1 MWIMNGK
8 VEKYLEELT
17 KNYEKYEAADFSAS
31 SISEKINLN
40 RSTTSSYLNQG
51 MKEGILVKIKRYPVS
66 FLHAGALAEL
76 GIIAKV
82 SEYETW
88 EELFTLEKNNALE
101 NVIGS
106 RGSLRESI
114 DQVKTAVL
122 YPNNGLPILL
132 SGSSGSGKTFL
143 AEKIYEYAIDEKVIS
158 KDAPFISYNCAQ
170 YFNNPELLSSALFGH
185 VKGAFTGAEK
195 DHIGLIE
202 KANNGI
208 LFLDEVHR
216 LSDEGQE
223 KLFTFMDTGEFS
235 PIGDNAV
242 KRKAKVRLV
251 FATTENVYQTF
262 LPTFIRR
269 LPVIVTLPNYEHRP
283 QSERMQLIDT
293 FFINEANILSKRID
307 VSYQLVGFLLNSD
320 LEGNVGKIKNII
332 KYVCG
337 SAYAKNQNSAA
348 IRVRLK
354 DLPAENALRVKGQ
367 LKKTIKELPDRQYL
381 PHTSNQ
387 VFLET
392 SEAKQIRLL
401 FEKMLQLYQQVENQ
415 ELTIKDF
422 INQMVNRVNN
432 LMDEFIFKDSYDAM
446 EESFYSVLTY
456 QIRETFDWMHD
467 NYGFDQ
473 DGNRVIALAQYL
485 YRKNNTDTIAE
496 NHDWHSI
503 KGKLLNLISSSID
516 TSYWYAKKA
525 LTHISRQLDQD
536 FKDEDLIFISFYF
549 HGLQITSREK
559 EIKSIILAHGYSTA
573 SSMSNVGNRILKQNI
588 FHAYDMPINIT
599 LDKVEEQVI
608 RFINDHRTEAGLILL
623 VDMGSLNQL
632 GKRLEDKIRG
642 PLLIID
648 YVSTPIVLEIGH
660 LIQNQ
665 MSISEISQKIDIE
678 NKVKKQLILPKQEK
692 KQAILTCCYTGMGSA
707 IQIQEILENCLGDYC
722 DGLAIVPYDYKKL
735 EKNKMYED
743 PFQMYE
749 VLMIVGTED
758 PKITQI
764 PYIGLDHLIN
774 GEDIEKFVKILQ
786 DYFEISDKEL
796 KEQLMFS
803 FSINKIIENL
813 TILDAAK
820 LLKSVQN
827 VVSEVEN
834 NLNITLSNSK
844 LFLLYLHCCCMI
856 ERILRKESVDEQD
869 DIEEYMVHAG
879 TEMEQIHLS
888 FREVEKE
895 YTINIS
901 NLELRLI
908 HEIING

>member
-1 MWIMNGK
+1 MNEK
-8 VEKYLEELT
+8 VEKYLIDLT
-17 KNYEKYEAADFSAS
+17 RNYGKYASENFSAAA
-31 SISEKINLN
+31 ISKNVGLN

-51 MKEGILVKIKRYPVS
+51 LKEGLVVKVKGYPVS
-66 FLHAGALAEL
+66 FLHVKALAEI
-76 GIIAKV
+76 GIIVK
-82 SEYETW
+82 STEYDSW
-88 EELFTLEKNNALE
+88 EDLFTLEKQNALE
-101 NVIGS
+101 QVIGAK
-106 RGSLRESI
+106 GSLKEVV

-143 AEKIYEYAIDEKVIS
+143 AEKIHEYAVSEKIIQ
-158 KDAPFISYNCAQ
+158 KEAPFIAYNCAQ

-202 KANNGI
+202 KADNGV

-235 PIGDNAV
+235 PMGDNAI
-242 KRKAKVRLV
+242 KKKAKVRLI

-269 LPVIVTLPNYEHRP
+269 LPVIVTLPNYEQRP

-293 FFINEANILSKRID
+293 FFINEANILSKRVD
-307 VSYQLVGFLLNSD
+307 VSYQLVDFLLNSD
-320 LEGNVGKIKNII
+320 LEGNVGKIKNIV

-337 SAYAKNQNSAA
+337 SAYAKNQNSPA

-354 DLPAENALRVKGQ
+354 DLPHENTLRLKEQ
-367 LKKTIKELPDRQYL
+367 LKKTIKALPDRQYL
-381 PHTSNQ
+381 PHTKNQ
-387 VFLET
+387 VFLEST
-392 SEAKQIRLL
+392 EAKQIRQL
-401 FEKMLQLYQQVENQ
+401 FEKMVQLYQKVEDQ
-415 ELTIKDF
+415 EIAIKDF
-422 INQMVNRVNN
+422 IENMVNRVNN
-432 LMDEFIFKDSYDAM
+432 LMDEFMFKDNYAK

-496 NHDWHSI
+496 NHEWHTT
-503 KGKLLNLISSSID
+503 KRKLLHLISSSMD

-525 LTHISRQLDQD
+525 LGHISRQLDQD
-536 FKDEDLIFISFYF
+536 FKEEDLIFISFYF
-549 HGLQITSREK
+549 HGLQITPQEK
-559 EIKSIILAHGYSTA
+559 EIKSIILAHGYTTA
-573 SSMSNVGNRILKQNI
+573 SSMANVGNRMLHQNI

-608 RFINDHRTEAGLILL
+608 RFINDYHTDAGLILL

-632 GKRLEDKIRG
+632 GTRLEDKIRG

-648 YVSTPIVLEIGH
+648 YVSTPLVLEIGH
-660 LIQNQ
+660 LIQSQ
-665 MSISEISQKIDIE
+665 LSISEISQKVDIE
-678 NKVKKQLILPKQEK
+678 NKVQKQLILPKKEK

-707 IQIQEILENCLGDYC
+707 IQIQEILEHCLEDYC
-722 DGLAIVPYDYKKL
+722 DELAIIPYDYHKL
-735 EKNKMYED
+735 EKNKLYED

-758 PKITQI
+758 PKIQQI

-774 GEDIEKFVKILQ
+774 GQDIEKFVTILQ
-786 DYFEISDKEL
+786 DYFDISDKEL

-803 FSINKIIENL
+803 FSINKIIESL
-813 TILDAAK
+813 TILDATK
-820 LLKSVQN
+820 LLRLVQ
-827 VVSEVEN
+827 SAISDVEI
-834 NLNITLSNSK
+834 NLDITLSNSK

-856 ERILRKESVDEQD
+856 ERILRKESVDQQE
-869 DIEEYMVHAG
+869 DIDAYMMQAG
-879 TEMEQIHLS
+879 MEMEQIHRA
-888 FREVEKE
+888 FRSVENE
-895 YTINIS
+895 YTIKIS
-901 NLELRLI
+901 DLELRLI

>member
-1 MWIMNGK
+1 MNQK
-8 VEKYLEELT
+8 VEEYIKKITRDYPNHD
-17 KNYEKYEAADFSAS
+17 KADFSAFV
-31 SISEKINLN
+31 ISENIGLN

-51 MKEGILVKIKRYPVS
+51 LKEGILVKVKGYPVS
-66 FLHAGALAEL
+66 FLHIAVLAEV
-76 GIIAKV
+76 GIVVKG
-82 SEYETW
+82 SEYESW
-88 EELFTLEKNNALE
+88 EELFELEKQNVLE
-101 NVIGS
+101 TVIGA
-106 RGSLRESI
+106 RGSLKEAI
-114 DQVKTAVL
+114 DQVKTAIL
-122 YPNNGLPILL
+122 YPDNGLPILL

-143 AEKIYEYAIDEKVIS
+143 AEKIHEYAISEKVIL
-158 KDAPFISYNCAQ
+158 KDAPFIAYNCAQ

-195 DHIGLIE
+195 EHVGLIE

-235 PIGDNAV
+235 PMGDNAI
-242 KRKAKVRLV
+242 KRKANVRLI

-269 LPVIVTLPNYEHRP
+269 LPVIVSLPNYEQRP

-293 FFINEANILSKRID
+293 FFINEANILSKRVD
-307 VSYQLVGFLLNSD
+307 VSYQLIDFLLNSD
-320 LEGNVGKIKNII
+320 LEGNVGKIKNIV

-337 SAYAKNQNSAA
+337 SAFAKNQNNKA

-354 DLPAENALRVKGQ
+354 DLPSENALRLKGQ
-367 LKKTIKELPDRQYL
+367 LKKTIKALPDRQYL
-381 PHTSNQ
+381 PHTTNQ
-387 VFLET
+387 VFLE
-392 SEAKQIRLL
+392 SFEAKQIRQL
-401 FEKMLQLYQQVENQ
+401 FEQMRQLYQKVETQ
-415 ELTIKDF
+415 DLTIKDF
-422 INQMVNRVNN
+422 IETMVNRVNN
-432 LMDEFIFKDSYDAM
+432 LMDEFIFKDNYAS

-456 QIRETFDWMHD
+456 QIRETFDWMHE

-485 YRKNNTDTIAE
+485 YRKNNTDAIAE
-496 NHDWHSI
+496 NHQWQTI
-503 KGKLLNLISSSID
+503 KNKLLHLISSSMD
-516 TSYWYAKKA
+516 TSYWYAKKV
-525 LTHISRQLDQD
+525 LGHISRQLDQD
-536 FKDEDLIFISFYF
+536 FKDEDIIFVSFYF
-549 HGLQITSREK
+549 HGLQITPREK

-573 SSMSNVGNRILKQNI
+573 SSMANVGNRMLKQNI

-608 RFINDHRTEAGLILL
+608 RFINDYRTDAGLILL

-632 GKRLEDKIRG
+632 GERLQNKLRG

-648 YVSTPIVLEIGH
+648 YVSTPLVLEIGH
-660 LIQNQ
+660 LLQSQ
-665 MSISEISQKIDIE
+665 LSISEISQKIEIE
-678 NKVKKQLILPKQEK
+678 NKVQKQLILPKQEK

-707 IQIQEILENCLGDYC
+707 IQIQEILEHCLEDYC
-722 DGLAIVPYDYKKL
+722 EELAIIPYDYHKL
-735 EKNKMYED
+735 EKNKLYED

-749 VLMIVGTED
+749 VVMIVGTEN
-758 PKITQI
+758 PKIQQI

-774 GEDIEKFVKILQ
+774 GTDIEKFVSILKG
-786 DYFEISDKEL
+786 YFDISDKAL

-813 TILDAAK
+813 TILDATK
-820 LLKSVQN
+820 LLRLVQSA
-827 VVSEVEN
+827 VSLAEEN
-834 NLNITLSNSK
+834 LGITLSNSK

-856 ERILRKESVDEQD
+856 ERILRKESVDEQTD
-869 DIEEYMVHAG
+869 LISYMEQAG
-879 TEMEQIHLS
+879 SEMELIHRA
-888 FREVEKE
+888 FRNVENE
-895 YTINIS
+895 YTIKIS
-901 NLELRLI
+901 DLELRLI

>member
-1 MWIMNGK
+1 MNKK
-8 VEKYLEELT
+8 VENYLKELT
-17 KNYEKYEAADFSAS
+17 KNYSEHHAEDFSAS
-31 SISEKINLN
+31 VISENVGLN

-51 MKEGILVKIKRYPVS
+51 MKEGLLVKVKGYPVS
-66 FLHAGALAEL
+66 FLHVGALAER
-76 GIIAKV
+76 GIVIKDT
-82 SEYETW
+82 EYENW
-88 EELFTLEKNNALE
+88 DDLFVAEKYNGLET
-101 NVIGS
+101 VIGAK
-106 RGSLRESI
+106 GSLREAI
-114 DQVKTAVL
+114 DQIKTAVL

-143 AEKIYEYAIDEKVIS
+143 AEKIHEYAVEEKIIP

-195 DHIGLIE
+195 EHIGLIE
-202 KANNGI
+202 KADNGV

-223 KLFTFMDTGEFS
+223 KLFTFMDTGEIS
-235 PIGDNAV
+235 PLGDNAI
-242 KRKAKVRLV
+242 KHKAKVRLI

-269 LPVIVTLPNYEHRP
+269 LPVIVSLPNYEHRP

-307 VSYQLVGFLLNSD
+307 VSYQLVDFLLNSD
-320 LEGNVGKIKNII
+320 LEGNVGKIKNIV

-337 SAYAKNQNSAA
+337 SAYAKNQHSPS

-354 DLPAENALRVKGQ
+354 DLPAENTIQLKEQ
-367 LKKTIKELPDRQYL
+367 LKKTIKMLPDRQYL
-381 PHTSNQ
+381 PHTSSQ
-387 VFLET
+387 LFLES
-392 SEAKQIRLL
+392 SEVKQIRLV
-401 FEKMLQLYQQVENQ
+401 FEKMLKMYQKVEKQ

-422 INQMVNRVNN
+422 TDNMVNRINN
-432 LMDEFIFKDSYDAM
+432 LMDEFIFKDSYAT

-456 QIRETFDWMHD
+456 QIRETFDWMHE

-485 YRKNNTDTIAE
+485 HRKNNTDMIAE
-496 NHDWHSI
+496 NHEWQSM
-503 KGKLLNLISSSID
+503 KGKLLDLVSSSMD
-516 TSYWYAKKA
+516 TSYWYAKKV
-525 LTHISRQLDQD
+525 LGHISRQLDQD
-536 FKDEDLIFISFYF
+536 FKEEDLIFISFYF
-549 HGLQITSREK
+549 HGLQITLGEK

-573 SSMSNVGNRILKQNI
+573 SSMANVGNRMLKQNI

-599 LDKVEEQVI
+599 LNKVEEQVI
-608 RFINDHRTEAGLILL
+608 RFINDHRTDAGLILL
-623 VDMGSLNQL
+623 VDMGSLNQI
-632 GKRLEDKIRG
+632 GKNLADKIRG

-648 YVSTPIVLEIGH
+648 YVSTPLVLEIGQ
-660 LIQNQ
+660 LIQRQ

-678 NKVKKQLILPKQEK
+678 NKVQKQLILPKKEK
-692 KQAILTCCYTGMGSA
+692 KQAILTCCYTGIGSA
-707 IQIQEILENCLGDYC
+707 IQIQEILEYCLEDYC
-722 DGLAIVPYDYKKL
+722 GELTVIPYDYKKL
-735 EKNKMYED
+735 KKNKMYED

-758 PKITQI
+758 PKIEQI
-764 PYIGLDHLIN
+764 PYIGLDQLIN
-774 GEDIEKFVKILQ
+774 GEDIETFITILQ
-786 DYFEISDKEL
+786 DYFDIRNKDL

-813 TILDAAK
+813 TILDPAK
-820 LLKSVQN
+820 LLRLVQ
-827 VVSEVEN
+827 SAISAAEEN
-834 NLNITLSNSK
+834 LGITLSNSK

-856 ERILRKESVDEQD
+856 ERILRKESVDEQE
-869 DIEEYMVHAG
+869 DIAEYTAQAG
-879 TEMEQIHLS
+879 AEMEQIHHA
-888 FREVEKE
+888 FREVENE
-895 YTINIS
+895 YTIKIS

>member
-1 MWIMNGK
+1 MNQK
-8 VEKYLEELT
+8 VEEYIKKITRDYPNHD
-17 KNYEKYEAADFSAS
+17 KADFSAS
-31 SISEKINLN
+31 VISENIGLN

-51 MKEGILVKIKRYPVS
+51 LKEGILVKVKGYPVS
-66 FLHAGALAEL
+66 FLHIATLAEV
-76 GIIAKV
+76 GIIVKG
-82 SEYETW
+82 SEYESW
-88 EELFTLEKNNALE
+88 EELFELEKQNVLE
-101 NVIGS
+101 TVIGA
-106 RGSLRESI
+106 RGSLKEAI
-114 DQVKTAVL
+114 DQVKTAIL
-122 YPNNGLPILL
+122 YPDNGLPILL

-143 AEKIYEYAIDEKVIS
+143 AEKIHEYAISEKVIL
-158 KDAPFISYNCAQ
+158 KDAPFIAYNCAQ

-195 DHIGLIE
+195 EHVGLIE

-235 PIGDNAV
+235 PMGDNAI
-242 KRKAKVRLV
+242 KRKANVRLI

-269 LPVIVTLPNYEHRP
+269 LPVIVSLPNYEQRP

-293 FFINEANILSKRID
+293 FFINEANILSKRVD
-307 VSYQLVGFLLNSD
+307 VSYQLIDFLLNSD
-320 LEGNVGKIKNII
+320 LEGNVGKIKNIV

-337 SAYAKNQNSAA
+337 SAFAKNQNNKA

-354 DLPAENALRVKGQ
+354 DLPSENALRLKGQ
-367 LKKTIKELPDRQYL
+367 LKKTIKALPDRQYL
-381 PHTSNQ
+381 PHTTNQ
-387 VFLET
+387 VFLE
-392 SEAKQIRLL
+392 SFEAKQIRQL
-401 FEKMLQLYQQVENQ
+401 FEQMRQLYQKVETQ
-415 ELTIKDF
+415 DLTIKDF
-422 INQMVNRVNN
+422 IETMVNRVNN
-432 LMDEFIFKDSYDAM
+432 LMDEFIFKDNYAS

-456 QIRETFDWMHD
+456 QIRETFDWMHE

-485 YRKNNTDTIAE
+485 YRKNNTDDIAE
-496 NHDWHSI
+496 NHQWQTI
-503 KGKLLNLISSSID
+503 KDKLLHLISSSMD
-516 TSYWYAKKA
+516 TSYWYAKKV
-525 LTHISRQLDQD
+525 LGHISRQLDQD
-536 FKDEDLIFISFYF
+536 FKDEDLIFVSFYF
-549 HGLQITSREK
+549 HGLQITPREK

-573 SSMSNVGNRILKQNI
+573 SSMANVGNRMLKQNI

-608 RFINDHRTEAGLILL
+608 RFINDYRTDAGLILL

-632 GKRLEDKIRG
+632 GERLQNKLRG

-648 YVSTPIVLEIGH
+648 YVSTPLVLEIGH
-660 LIQNQ
+660 LLQSQ
-665 MSISEISQKIDIE
+665 LSISEISQKIEIE
-678 NKVKKQLILPKQEK
+678 NKVQKQLILPKQEK

-707 IQIQEILENCLGDYC
+707 IQIQEILEHCLEDYC
-722 DGLAIVPYDYKKL
+722 EELAIIPYDYHKL
-735 EKNKMYED
+735 EKNKLYED

-749 VLMIVGTED
+749 VVMIVGTEN
-758 PKITQI
+758 PKIQQI

-774 GEDIEKFVKILQ
+774 GTDIEKFVSILK
-786 DYFEISDKEL
+786 DYFDISDKAL

-813 TILDAAK
+813 TILDATK
-820 LLKSVQN
+820 LLRLVQSA
-827 VVSEVEN
+827 VSLAEEN
-834 NLNITLSNSK
+834 LGITLSNSK

-856 ERILRKESVDEQD
+856 ERILRKESVDEQTD
-869 DIEEYMVHAG
+869 LIPYMEQAG
-879 TEMEQIHLS
+879 SEMELIHRA
-888 FREVEKE
+888 FRNVENE
-895 YTINIS
+895 YTIKIS
-901 NLELRLI
+901 DLELRLI